1 MTFDKTKAMRNAEK
15 YLSQGKIRLAIGEYE
30 QVVKFDAKD
39 FGTINM
45 LGDLYSKNT
54 DVPNAIRCYTAV
66 AEHYSKQ
73 GFAQKAIAVFNKISK
88 LDPDSVAVWQR
99 LAELYKQKGSIGD
112 SRYHYQ
118 RVADRYEKAGKKI
131 EALGI
136 WKEIALLDP
145 TATDAYLSLADAY
158 LQESQLDDALEAY
171 TEVGERFAAKGS
183 HEQAIGSFE
192 KALGIS
198 KADPRVLAGYV
209 RSQSAL
215 GRADQSAEK
224 LTAILEEFPHSREI
238 RFILID
244 CLIESGQLAEA
255 EKAVIRLV
263 EMEPANYPKF
273 LELAHLYLENNDV
286 VSSTRILSM
295 SSEHMLVGGQ
305 AEQFSILVNAVLE
318 QEPEHL
324 EALRLRARYCSWQRD
339 ETALCESLSKLARV
353 AKDAE
358 AVDDERFAL
367 LQLTMIVP
375 QESEYADRLREINEK
390 HGFEAGGTE
399 ENLFDKRFLKNGK
412 NTGAS
417 IQVQVLSA
425 DESLPE
431 TAAVQIESIDD
442 GVIGDDDTGFAFAGA
457 VEELTEVQAEAID
470 ADGTVVT
477 ASELLRLQKEIESIR
492 FYIDNGYLELAEK
505 AAVELQAEFGD
516 RPEIS
521 MLVDEVRAL
530 TTLTDDGVVEGS
542 APVELQPGPPAEQT
556 TNGAKPFDLEDL
568 RNELGLEESAQNDS
582 DYETLFNTATAY
594 KEMGL
599 AENAIKEFQNA
610 VSLVRPN
617 DGTRRFFACAN
628 LLGHC
633 FMEQGMPHLALTW
646 FERTLET
653 DDLTKDEKQ
662 GVWYELAMAYEAEG
676 DLGHAG
682 QFYEQVYAENA
693 NFRDVSERVKNLS
706 VNH

>member
-1 MTFDKTKAMRNAEK
+1 M
-15 YLSQGKIRLAIGEYE
+15 
-30 QVVKFDAKD
+30 
-39 FGTINM
+39 
-45 LGDLYSKNT
+45 
-54 DVPNAIRCYTAV
+54 
-66 AEHYSKQ
+66 
-73 GFAQKAIAVFNKISK
+73 
-88 LDPDSVAVWQR
+88 
-99 LAELYKQKGSIGD
+99 
-112 SRYHYQ
+112 
-118 RVADRYEKAGKKI
+118 
-131 EALGI
+131 
-136 WKEIALLDP
+136 
-145 TATDAYLSLADAY
+145 
-158 LQESQLDDALEAY
+158 
-171 TEVGERFAAKGS
+171 
-183 HEQAIGSFE
+183 
-192 KALGIS
+192 
-198 KADPRVLAGYV
+198 
-209 RSQSAL
+209 
-215 GRADQSAEK
+215 
-224 LTAILEEFPHSREI
+224 
-238 RFILID
+238 
-244 CLIESGQLAEA
+244 AEA

-273 LELAHLYLENNDV
+273 LELAQLYLENSDV

-305 AEQFSILVNAVLE
+305 AEQFSVLVNAALE
-318 QEPEHL
+318 LEPENL

-339 ETALCESLSKLARV
+339 EAALCESLSKLARV
-353 AKDAE
+353 ARDAD

-390 HGFEAGGTE
+390 HGFEAGETE

-417 IQVQVLSA
+417 IQVQVHSA

-442 GVIGDDDTGFAFAGA
+442 EAIGDDTGFAFAGA
-457 VEELTEVQAEAID
+457 VEEITEIQAEAID
-470 ADGTVVT
+470 AGGTVDT
-477 ASELLRLQKEIESIR
+477 AAELLRLQKEIESIR
-492 FYIDNGYLELAEK
+492 FYIDNGYFELAAK
-505 AAVELQAEFGD
+505 AAVELQGEFGD

-521 MLVDEVRAL
+521 RLVDEVRSL
-530 TTLTDDGVVEGS
+530 TAPTDESTVEET
-542 APVELQPGPPAEQT
+542 AAAAVEPEPERPAERS
-556 TNGAKPFDLEDL
+556 TNGSKSFDLQDL
-568 RNELGLEESAQNDS
+568 RDELGLEEASQNDS
-582 DYETLFNTATAY
+582 DYETHFNTATAY

-633 FMEQGMPHLALTW
+633 FMEQGMPHLALKW

-653 DDLTKDEKQ
+653 EDLTKDEKQ

-682 QFYEQVYAENA
+682 KFYEQVYAENA
-693 NFRDVSERVKNLS
+693 NFRDVSERVKNLA